1 MDGRTMLAL
10 EVIQLRGYAHRDG
23 QLVMTKNE
31 VHQNIKGG
39 RNYLLLKK
47 GY

>member
-31 VHQNIKGG
+31 DTKTSKEGEIIC
-39 RNYLLLKK
+39 Y
-47 GY
+47 